1 MRAPDCQQAITVREV
16 RRQNKS
22 SEKRKGLEEIRGGL
36 IHPVGEAAQ
45 RWNWEPV
52 ISPARRNKG
61 DRRLG

>member
-1 MRAPDCQQAITVREV
+1 MCAPDCQQAITVREM

-45 RWNWEPV
+45 RWNWV
-52 ISPARRNKG
+52 VSAATCPAIAILKA
-61 DRRLG
+61 D